1 MGRASALGGNE
12 FGLGHIEVLVKHASR
27 VGRKKWS

>member
-1 MGRASALGGNE
+1 MGRVSVLGGNE
-12 FGLGHIEVLVKHASR
+12 FGLGYIEVFVKYVSR